1 MTYAT
6 AKKRVV
12 TIIEETTPVAAGNAL
27 GTKFVHD
34 VKGSEEKTGAP
45 GRRFW
50 LRVIDGG
57 SVAPSS
63 SFSTRRRCT
72 LALVVEYPAL
82 IAQTSDGDD
91 AMVGDYDAISAALLD
106 GTKWARATSSIVA
119 ISADGQELALPYVAE
134 RATTGWRMRLTF
146 TMEYEA

>member
-12 TIIEETTPVAAGNAL
+12 DIIEATTPIEAANAL
-27 GTKFVHD
+27 GVKFVHD
-34 VKGSEEKTGAP
+34 VKGSDEKTGAP

-50 LRVIDGG
+50 LRTLDGG

-63 SFSTRRRCT
+63 SFSRRRRCT
-72 LALVVEYPAL
+72 LALTVEYPAL
-82 IAQTSDGDD
+82 IAQTSDGDA
-91 AMVGDYDAISAALLD
+91 AMIGDYDAISAQLLD
-106 GTKWARATSSIVA
+106 GTTWARATSSIVA
-119 ISADGQELALPYVAE
+119 ISADGQELALPYVVE
-134 RATTGWRMRLTF
+134 RATTGWRLRLTF

>member
-1 MTYAT
+1 MTYAA
-6 AKKRVV
+6 AKKRIVEIV
-12 TIIEETTPVAAGNAL
+12 EAASPVAAGNAL
-27 GTKFVHD
+27 GSKFVHD
-34 VKGSEEKTGAP
+34 VKGSDEKTGAP

-50 LRVIDGG
+50 LRTLDGG

-72 LALVVEYPAL
+72 LALTVEYPAL
-82 IAQTSDGDD
+82 IAQSSDGDD
-91 AMVGDYDAISAALLD
+91 AMIGDYDAISAVLLD
-106 GTKWARATSSIVA
+106 GTKWSRATSSIVA
-119 ISADGQELALPYVAE
+119 ISADGQELALPYVVE